1 MIGASIFTGRERIG
15 ITGLQEGREVTIDL
29 NVTTAFSQDY
39 PVTITQHPIEKDP
52 NNPDTRN
59 ISDHVIPNPPTL
71 NLICVLSDDIGL
83 TSITTISEKLK
94 TLIYWQRT
102 GGIVKLEGYGTG
114 GLINKLISFLGMDG
128 LFNDDLEEPLYLGLD
143 DEVIENLALGNI
155 KNRRDIE
162 IGKSSEVTLEL
173 KRIIVTEAQTTQ
185 GTGKQKVK
193 TKGKAPTQETG
204 TSSCSKI
211 KSSAKAGT
219 T

>member
-1 MIGASIFTGRERIG
+1 MIGASIFIGREKIG
-15 ITGLQEGREVTIDL
+15 ISGLQEGREVTIDL

-102 GGIVKLEGYGTG
+102 GGIVKFEGYGTG

-162 IGKSSEVTLEL
+162 IGMSIEVTLEL

-193 TKGKAPTQETG
+193 TRGKVPTQETG
-204 TSSCSKI
+204 ISSCSKI

>member
-102 GGIVKLEGYGTG
+102 GSIVKLEGYGTG

-162 IGKSSEVTLEL
+162 IGKSIEVTLEL

-193 TKGKAPTQETG
+193 VKGKTPTQETG

>member
-39 PVTITQHPIEKDP
+39 PVTITQHPVEKDP

-102 GGIVKLEGYGTG
+102 GSIVKLEGYGTG

-162 IGKSSEVTLEL
+162 IGKSIEVTLEL

-193 TKGKAPTQETG
+193 VKGKTPTQETG

>member
-15 ITGLQEGREVTIDL
+15 ITGLQEDREVTIDL

-39 PVTITQHPIEKDP
+39 PVTITQHPVEKDP

-102 GGIVKLEGYGTG
+102 GSIVKLEGYGTG

-162 IGKSSEVTLEL
+162 IGKSIEVTLEL

-193 TKGKAPTQETG
+193 VKGKTPTQETG

>member
-39 PVTITQHPIEKDP
+39 PVTITQHPVERDP

-102 GGIVKLEGYGTG
+102 GSIVKLEGYGTG
-114 GLINKLISFLGMDG
+114 GLINKLISFLGMGG

-162 IGKSSEVTLEL
+162 IGKSIEVTLEL

-193 TKGKAPTQETG
+193 VKGKTPTQETG

>member
-1 MIGASIFTGRERIG
+1 MIGASIFTGRERIV
-15 ITGLQEGREVTIDL
+15 ITGLQEGQEVTIDL

-102 GGIVKLEGYGTG
+102 GSIVKLEGYGTG
-114 GLINKLISFLGMDG
+114 GLINKLISF
-128 LFNDDLEEPLYLGLD
+128 
-143 DEVIENLALGNI
+143 
-155 KNRRDIE
+155 
-162 IGKSSEVTLEL
+162 
-173 KRIIVTEAQTTQ
+173 
-185 GTGKQKVK
+185 
-193 TKGKAPTQETG
+193 
-204 TSSCSKI
+204 
-211 KSSAKAGT
+211 
-219 T
+219 

>member
-1 MIGASIFTGRERIG
+1 MIGASIFIGRENIG
-15 ITGLQEGREVTIDL
+15 ISGLQEGREVTIDL

-102 GGIVKLEGYGTG
+102 GSIIKLEGYGTG

-162 IGKSSEVTLEL
+162 IGKSIEVTLEL

>member
-39 PVTITQHPIEKDP
+39 PVTITQHPVEKDP

-102 GGIVKLEGYGTG
+102 GGIVKLEGYGTS

-173 KRIIVTEAQTTQ
+173 KRIIVTEAQTIQ

>member
-173 KRIIVTEAQTTQ
+173 KRIIVTEAQTIQ

>member
-162 IGKSSEVTLEL
+162 IGKSIEVTLEL
-173 KRIIVTEAQTTQ
+173 KRIIVTEAQTIQ
-185 GTGKQKVK
+185 DTGKQKVK
-193 TKGKAPTQETG
+193 TKGKVPTQETG

>member
-1 MIGASIFTGRERIG
+1 MIGSSIFTGRDKIG
-15 ITGLQEGREVTIDL
+15 ITGVQAGKSVTIDL

-39 PVTITQHPIEKDP
+39 PVVITQNPIEKDP
-52 NNPDTRN
+52 DNPDTGH
-59 ISDHVIPNPPTL
+59 ISDHIIPSPPTL

-83 TSITTISEKLK
+83 TSITSTSEKLK

-102 GGIVKLEGYGTG
+102 GSIVKLEGYGTG
-114 GLINKLISFLGMDG
+114 GLINKMIAFFGMDG
-128 LFNDDLEEPLYLGLD
+128 LFNDDLEEPLYLGLE
-143 DEVIENLALGNI
+143 DEVIENLAIGNI
-155 KNRRDIE
+155 KNRRDME
-162 IGKSSEVTLEL
+162 IGKAIEVTLEL
-173 KRIIVTEAQTTQ
+173 KRIIVTEAQTIQ

-193 TKGKAPTQETG
+193 TKGKASTQETG

>member
-1 MIGASIFTGRERIG
+1 MIGASIFTGRERIV
-15 ITGLQEGREVTIDL
+15 ITGLQEGQEVTIDL

-102 GGIVKLEGYGTG
+102 GSIVKLEGYGTG

-162 IGKSSEVTLEL
+162 IGKSIEVTLEL

-193 TKGKAPTQETG
+193 VKGKTPTQETG